1 MSSSIRPRW
10 LPAAALLLS
19 FSVSAC
25 MASGTNPTDPKS
37 ADPQPVQTGA
47 PDPRSQPV
55 QPDQAVPDKSQP
67 HTNQPD
73 QNQPEQAPPQYAQPG
88 DSQAKP
94 VAGRAQVGAPVG
106 AGPFGQFI
114 VKYHDGTPP
123 LTQQGAVQARLDQ
136 TAQRAGLANKS
147 GLKLTW
153 KHRMG
158 IQADVFSVSP
168 ALDRAEAVRLMET
181 FADDPDVQFIEPD
194 NHISL
199 GPIIRRPAVIDK

>member
-1 MSSSIRPRW
+1 MSSSIRTRW
-10 LPAAALLLS
+10 LPATALLLS

-25 MASGTNPTDPKS
+25 MASGTNPSDPKS
-37 ADPQPVQTGA
+37 ADPQPVQTGS
-47 PDPRSQPV
+47 PDPQSQPV
-55 QPDQAVPDKSQP
+55 QPDQASPEPAQA
-67 HTNQPD
+67 
-73 QNQPEQAPPQYAQPG
+73 EQAPPQYIQPG
-88 DSQAKP
+88 DQQPKSG
-94 VAGRAQVGAPVG
+94 AGRAQVGTPVG

-114 VKYHDGTPP
+114 VKYRDGTGP
-123 LTQQGAVQARLDQ
+123 LTQQGAVQPRLDQ
-136 TAQRAGLANKS
+136 TAQRVGLTNKS

-181 FADDPDVQFIEPD
+181 FANDPDVQFIEPD

-199 GPIIRRPAVIDK
+199 SPIIRGPAVIDK

>member
-1 MSSSIRPRW
+1 MPS
-10 LPAAALLLS
+10 LS
-19 FSVSAC
+19 RRFPSVAIAVSLCLSVGAC
-25 MASGTNPTDPKS
+25 MASGTASPDAGAPPARASVVDTTAANQATPMPTDS
-37 ADPQPVQTGA
+37 
-47 PDPRSQPV
+47 
-55 QPDQAVPDKSQP
+55 
-67 HTNQPD
+67 
-73 QNQPEQAPPQYAQPG
+73 APPDA
-88 DSQAKP
+88 SKP
-94 VAGRAQVGAPVG
+94 IAGRAQVGAPVG

-114 VKYHDGTPP
+114 VKYRDGTGP
-123 LTQQGAVQARLDQ
+123 LTQQGAVQPRLDQ

-168 ALDRAEAVRLMET
+168 ALDRADAVRLMET

-199 GPIIRRPAVIDK
+199 SPIIRGPTVTDK

>member
-1 MSSSIRPRW
+1 MSSSIRTRW
-10 LPAAALLLS
+10 LPAVAVLLS

-25 MASGTNPTDPKS
+25 MASGTNPSDPKS
-37 ADPQPVQTGA
+37 ADPQPVQTGS
-47 PDPRSQPV
+47 PDPRTQPV
-55 QPDQAVPDKSQP
+55 QPDQNGPAQS
-67 HTNQPD
+67 
-73 QNQPEQAPPQYAQPG
+73 QPEQAPPQYVQPG
-88 DSQAKP
+88 DAPAKP

-114 VKYHDGTPP
+114 VKYRNGTGP

-136 TAQRAGLANKS
+136 TAQRAGLTNKS

-199 GPIIRRPAVIDK
+199 GPIIRGPEVIDK

>member
-1 MSSSIRPRW
+1 MSSSIRPRR

-19 FSVSAC
+19 LSVSAC
-25 MASGTNPTDPKS
+25 MASGTNPSDPKS
-37 ADPQPVQTGA
+37 ADPQPMQTGS

-55 QPDQAVPDKSQP
+55 QPDPA
-67 HTNQPD
+67 D
-73 QNQPEQAPPQYAQPG
+73 QNQPEQAPPQYVQPG
-88 DSQAKP
+88 DTQPKQG
-94 VAGRAQVGAPVG
+94 AGRAQVGAPVG

-114 VKYHDGTPP
+114 VKYRDGTAP
-123 LTQQGAVQARLDQ
+123 LTQQGAVQPRLDQ
-136 TAQRAGLANKS
+136 TAQRAGLTNKS

-168 ALDRAEAVRLMET
+168 ALDRAQAVRLMET

-194 NHISL
+194 NHIAL
-199 GPIIRRPAVIDK
+199 DPIIRGPAVIDK

>member
-1 MSSSIRPRW
+1 MSSSIRPRR

-19 FSVSAC
+19 LSVSAC
-25 MASGTNPTDPKS
+25 MASGTNPSDPKS

-55 QPDQAVPDKSQP
+55 QPDPA
-67 HTNQPD
+67 D
-73 QNQPEQAPPQYAQPG
+73 QNQPEQAPPQYVQPG
-88 DSQAKP
+88 DTQPKQG
-94 VAGRAQVGAPVG
+94 AGRAQVGTPVG

-114 VKYHDGTPP
+114 VKYRDGTAP
-123 LTQQGAVQARLDQ
+123 LTQQGAVQPRLDQ

-168 ALDRAEAVRLMET
+168 ALDRAQAVRLMET

-194 NHISL
+194 NHIAL
-199 GPIIRRPAVIDK
+199 DPIIRGPAVIDK

>member
-1 MSSSIRPRW
+1 MSSSIRTRW
-10 LPAAALLLS
+10 LPAVAVLLS

-25 MASGTNPTDPKS
+25 MASGTNPSDPKS
-37 ADPQPVQTGA
+37 ADPKPVQTGS
-47 PDPRSQPV
+47 PDPRTQPV
-55 QPDQAVPDKSQP
+55 QPDQAAPAQ
-67 HTNQPD
+67 NQPD
-73 QNQPEQAPPQYAQPG
+73 QNQPEQAPPQYVQPG
-88 DSQAKP
+88 DTQTKP

-114 VKYHDGTPP
+114 VKYRDGTGP

-136 TAQRAGLANKS
+136 TARRVGLANKS

-199 GPIIRRPAVIDK
+199 GPIIRGPAVIDK